1 MDERMGFQESINF
14 TAKVLC
20 QRQALLK
27 ALSDENVET
36 FILSKVPKDFSTLD
50 PQPRAEQEGIDLGN
64 FQAAQKVRAAQI
76 FAGLTAPQ
84 QEMVLDALDKAG
96 IESKDDIRQ
105 ILEDNLERPQD
116 TDSEDEEDF

>member
-1 MDERMGFQESINF
+1 MGFQESINF